1 MRFLTMRF
9 RKNNNLA
16 KIVNDIIWDLGTPQ
30 NINLFWNFGSLLG
43 VILSVQLITG
53 IFLAL
58 QYTANSDISFFI
70 ISRLLR
76 DVNGGWLLRYIHA
89 NGASFF
95 FICIYLHIGRGIYY
109 SAYLRK
115 SVWFI
120 GIVLLILV
128 IAAAFLG
135 YVLPWGQISF
145 WGATVIT
152 NLFSAFPYIGA
163 DLVIWLW
170 GGYSVDNPT
179 LTRFFSF
186 HYLVP
191 FILSGATVIHLFFLH
206 SVGSNNPL
214 SIPSYAEK
222 VTFHWYFTIKDMF
235 GFLVLFFF
243 LFSLA
248 LFNPDYL
255 GEPDNFIQ
263 ANPMVTPVHIVPEW
277 YFLFAYA
284 ILRSI
289 PNKLGGVIGLFRS
302 LLILAT
308 LPYTHKHK
316 FKGLVWYPLS
326 KLLFWL
332 YCVSFFLLTI
342 GGAWP
347 VEEPFVAV
355 SQFWSTVY
363 FSFFVLLNP
372 SCKLSDYLYFG

>member
-152 NLFSAFPYIGA
+152 NLFSAFPYIGS

-179 LTRFFSF
+179 LTRFFAF
-186 HYLVP
+186 HYCA
-191 FILSGATVIHLFFLH
+191 FYFKW
-206 SVGSNNPL
+206 
-214 SIPSYAEK
+214 SYC
-222 VTFHWYFTIKDMF
+222 YSS
-235 GFLVLFFF
+235 FFF
-243 LFSLA
+243 AFCW
-248 LFNPDYL
+248 
-255 GEPDNFIQ
+255 I
-263 ANPMVTPVHIVPEW
+263 
-277 YFLFAYA
+277 
-284 ILRSI
+284 
-289 PNKLGGVIGLFRS
+289 
-302 LLILAT
+302 
-308 LPYTHKHK
+308 
-316 FKGLVWYPLS
+316 
-326 KLLFWL
+326 
-332 YCVSFFLLTI
+332 
-342 GGAWP
+342 
-347 VEEPFVAV
+347 
-355 SQFWSTVY
+355 
-363 FSFFVLLNP
+363 
-372 SCKLSDYLYFG
+372 